1 MIDDL
6 ADLLL
11 GARCPGCARPGLGL
25 CRACRAVLD
34 GPPSPVADLAR
45 LSGLP
50 TVAAHEWSGPVPRL
64 VSAHKDR
71 GALALGPVLGARL
84 GVAVDALLRGRG
96 VTDHDVWLVPVPS
109 TAGAVRARGLDHSR
123 TIARHAARRLQRG
136 AHAPGAGPG
145 RGRVRVAPVL
155 RRRTRVDDNARLS
168 AAARARNQ
176 AGSMVAR
183 PPRSAGAMAV
193 VTDDVCT
200 TGASLAEAAR
210 ALSAAGWTVVGAAV
224 VAHPTRGPRHAART
238 PLNSL

>member
-25 CRACRAVLD
+25 CRACRASLD

-45 LSGLP
+45 LAGLP
-50 TVAAHEWSGPVPRL
+50 TVAAHGWCGPVPRL

-84 GVAVDALLRGRG
+84 AVAVDALLQWEGAG
-96 VTDHDVWLVPVPS
+96 GHDLWLVPVPS
-109 TAGAVRARGLDHSR
+109 TARAVRARGLDHSR
-123 TIARHAARRLQRG
+123 TIARQAARRLRRDVR
-136 AHAPGAGPG
+136 ASGPG

-155 RRRTRVDDNARLS
+155 RRRGHVADNARLS
-168 AAARARNQ
+168 AAQRARNQ

-183 PPRSAGAMAV
+183 PPRPAGALAV

-210 ALSAAGWTVVGAAV
+210 ALAAAGWTVVGAAV
-224 VAHPTRGPRHAART
+224 VAHPTRRPQRAART